1 MFGIEAG
8 VSNGWERYLDLNN
21 FIGMSTFGESGP
33 YKELYEYFNITDE
46 NLIEKIN
53 KTL

>member
-21 FIGMSTFGESGP
+21 FIGMSTFGESDT
-33 YKELYEYFNITDE
+33 YESFTNI
-46 NLIEKIN
+46 LILLMRIIEKIN